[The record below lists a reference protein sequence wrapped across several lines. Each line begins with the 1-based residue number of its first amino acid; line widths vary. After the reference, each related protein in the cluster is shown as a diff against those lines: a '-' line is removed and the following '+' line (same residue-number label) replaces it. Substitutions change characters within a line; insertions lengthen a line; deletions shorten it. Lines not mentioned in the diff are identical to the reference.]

1 MSRPRVQPL
10 PSSVSAASAASSL
23 AVCATPIDT
32 TSSSAR
38 GNPSSASSSSGPRE
52 SSTFPYTPSTIPR
65 AHNGSTGCSSARRV
79 IRRRRPPLGWG
90 GSAIRRRGSPCC
102 RTGIGHI
109 ARISPLVAGA
119 AVIPAIVYFNG
130 ERLGP
135 DRVRLRHVGQH
146 DLAVADDGDGEA
158 FAQLFH
164 GTPLRILLS
173 SDFATLAWRKLLIN
187 AVANPV
193 TALTLQR
200 QAVFRRA
207 DVHALCIA
215 ILDEAVAVAR
225 ADGARLADDESE
237 RTMATL
243 LTYPPE
249 AGTSMYFDRLAGRAL
264 EVEALTG
271 AIVAAGERLGLA
283 TPLNRML
290 LTLLRAVSDA
300 AGQRQSRLPSQAGP
314 RQDGSMQAISSHSG
328 RLNVVDV
335 ECAASGEPTK
345 IREVSSW
352 TVVVSSV
359 PSPRREPE
367 PHLPARAASHGL
379 TPRAAR

>member
-1 MSRPRVQPL
+1 MAYVPPARSTVAVVGLGSIGGIAVGCLRDADRHDIIVCTRRPIERLVLERPEGTVDVFLHALHDPARAQRVDWVLLCTKGHQT
-10 PSSVSAASAASSL
+10 PS
-23 AVCATPIDT
+23 ATPWLRRLCD
-32 TSSSAR
+32 SA
-38 GNPSSASSSSGPRE
+38 
-52 SSTFPYTPSTIPR
+52 T
-65 AHNGSTGCSSARRV
+65 RV
-79 IRRRRPPLGWG
+79 AVLQN
-90 GSAIRRRGSPCC
+90 
-102 RTGIGHI
+102 GIGHI

-135 DRVRLRHVGQH
+135 DRVRLRHAGQH

-164 GTPLRILLS
+164 GTPLRVLLS

-249 AGTSMYFDRLAGRAL
+249 AGTSMYFDRLAGQAL

-271 AIVAAGERLGLA
+271 AIVAAGERLELA

-300 AGQRQSRLPSQAGP
+300 AG
-314 RQDGSMQAISSHSG
+314 
-328 RLNVVDV
+328 
-335 ECAASGEPTK
+335 
-345 IREVSSW
+345 
-352 TVVVSSV
+352 
-359 PSPRREPE
+359 
-367 PHLPARAASHGL
+367 
-379 TPRAAR
+379 

>member
-1 MSRPRVQPL
+1 MAYVPPARSTVAVVGLGSIGGIAVGCLRDADRHDVI
-10 PSSVSAASAASSL
+10 
-23 AVCATPIDT
+23 VCARRPIERLVLERPEGTVDVSLHALHDPAHAQRVDWVLLCT
-32 TSSSAR
+32 K
-38 GNPSSASSSSGPRE
+38 GHQ
-52 SSTFPYTPSTIPR
+52 TPSATPWLR
-65 AHNGSTGCSSARRV
+65 RLCDSATRV
-79 IRRRRPPLGWG
+79 AVLQN
-90 GSAIRRRGSPCC
+90 
-102 RTGIGHI
+102 GIGHI
-109 ARISPLVAGA
+109 ARISPLVGGA

-135 DRVRLRHVGQH
+135 DRVRLRHAGQH

-300 AGQRQSRLPSQAGP
+300 AG
-314 RQDGSMQAISSHSG
+314 
-328 RLNVVDV
+328 
-335 ECAASGEPTK
+335 
-345 IREVSSW
+345 
-352 TVVVSSV
+352 
-359 PSPRREPE
+359 
-367 PHLPARAASHGL
+367 
-379 TPRAAR
+379 

>member
-1 MSRPRVQPL
+1 MAYVTPARSTVAVVGLGSIGGIVVGCLRDADRHDVIVCTRRPIERLVLERPEGTVDVSLHALHDPARAQRVDWVLLCTKGHQT
-10 PSSVSAASAASSL
+10 PS
-23 AVCATPIDT
+23 ATPWLGRLCD
-32 TSSSAR
+32 SA
-38 GNPSSASSSSGPRE
+38 
-52 SSTFPYTPSTIPR
+52 T
-65 AHNGSTGCSSARRV
+65 RV
-79 IRRRRPPLGWG
+79 AVLQN
-90 GSAIRRRGSPCC
+90 
-102 RTGIGHI
+102 GIGHI
-109 ARISPLVAGA
+109 ARISPLVGGA
-119 AVIPAIVYFNG
+119 AVIPAIVYCNG

-135 DRVRLRHVGQH
+135 DRVRLRHAGQH

-164 GTPLRILLS
+164 GTPLRVLLS

-187 AVANPV
+187 AVANPI

-283 TPLNRML
+283 TPLNRTL

-300 AGQRQSRLPSQAGP
+300 AG
-314 RQDGSMQAISSHSG
+314 
-328 RLNVVDV
+328 
-335 ECAASGEPTK
+335 
-345 IREVSSW
+345 
-352 TVVVSSV
+352 
-359 PSPRREPE
+359 
-367 PHLPARAASHGL
+367 
-379 TPRAAR
+379 

>member
-1 MSRPRVQPL
+1 MAHVPPARSTVAVVGLGSIGGIVVGCLRDADRHDVIVCTRRPIERLVLERPEGTVDVSLHALHDPARAQRVDWVLLCTKGHQT
-10 PSSVSAASAASSL
+10 PS
-23 AVCATPIDT
+23 ATPWLRRLCD
-32 TSSSAR
+32 SA
-38 GNPSSASSSSGPRE
+38 
-52 SSTFPYTPSTIPR
+52 T
-65 AHNGSTGCSSARRV
+65 RV
-79 IRRRRPPLGWG
+79 AVLQN
-90 GSAIRRRGSPCC
+90 
-102 RTGIGHI
+102 GIGHI
-109 ARISPLVAGA
+109 ARISPLVGGA

-135 DRVRLRHVGQH
+135 DRVRLRHAGQH

-164 GTPLRILLS
+164 GTPLRVLLS

-187 AVANPV
+187 AVANPI

-283 TPLNRML
+283 TPLNRTL

-300 AGQRQSRLPSQAGP
+300 AG
-314 RQDGSMQAISSHSG
+314 
-328 RLNVVDV
+328 
-335 ECAASGEPTK
+335 
-345 IREVSSW
+345 
-352 TVVVSSV
+352 
-359 PSPRREPE
+359 
-367 PHLPARAASHGL
+367 
-379 TPRAAR
+379 